1 MRSRIGTVADV
12 VTREGA
18 GRVWL
23 VVIVVL
29 LVAACEVSD
38 SPGSSTA
45 TVLPVDVL
53 DEGLEIIEAEAYFAD
68 SVDWQGVD
76 EDASRLAQSDPS
88 MVDVHRFLE
97 DVLRDLGDRHSQ
109 LITSDTSRRSGDRPT
124 GRVDDEV
131 GYVHLP
137 AIASPDET
145 VRAAYRDAGREVLS
159 RDVCGWIVDVR
170 LNGGGTIY
178 PMLASIAPLLGPGPA
193 VSYVE
198 RDGTE
203 LTISINRDGGVEA
216 PDGTV
221 LVGGAEPIDA
231 SETEAPVAVLQHFST
246 ASSGEGVV
254 LALRNKAGTRTFGTE
269 TRGVPTANDG
279 FDLPD
284 GSTLGLTIAVGT
296 GANGRRYEGPIAPDE
311 PVPYPASRRSDLVGD
326 PVYEAAHDWLR
337 QHPRC
342 S

>member
-1 MRSRIGTVADV
+1 M

-18 GRVWL
+18 GRIWL

-38 SPGSSTA
+38 TPGPSTA
-45 TVLPVDVL
+45 TVPPVDVL
-53 DEGLEIIEAEAYFAD
+53 DEGLEIIEAKAYFAD
-68 SVDWQGVD
+68 RVDWQGVD
-76 EDASRLAQSDPS
+76 EEASRLAQSDPS

-109 LITSDTSRRSGDRPT
+109 LITTDPSSRADTGDRPA
-124 GRVDDEV
+124 GHMDDGI
-131 GYVHLP
+131 GYVHVP
-137 AIASPDET
+137 AIATSDKT
-145 VRAAYRDAGREVLS
+145 AQAAYRDAGLEVLYG
-159 RDVCGWIVDVR
+159 DACGWIVDVR

-178 PMLASIAPLLGPGPA
+178 PMFASIAPLLGPGPA
-193 VSYVE
+193 VNYVE
-198 RDGTE
+198 RDGTD
-203 LTISINRDGGVEA
+203 LTISINKDGGIEA

-221 LVGGAEPIDA
+221 LVSGAEPIDA
-231 SETEAPVAVLQHFST
+231 SEAEAPVAVLQHFST

-296 GANGRRYEGPIAPDE
+296 DANGRRYEGAITPDE
-311 PVPYPASRRSDLVGD
+311 PVPYPASRPSDLVGD